1 MASHFTAGYR
11 TFAEHISESNR
22 EGGLRRGARHWER
35 ASTYHI
41 EGPTGPTKP
50 PNHMGKGWIVEVLW
64 ELVMLSRLRQDNSG
78 IWEEMGEQGDL
89 IRSENSVVG
98 LRVRENW
105 GSSGREGDTGNL
117 DFRVQNIPGD

>member
-1 MASHFTAGYR
+1 
-11 TFAEHISESNR
+11 
-22 EGGLRRGARHWER
+22 
-35 ASTYHI
+35 
-41 EGPTGPTKP
+41 
-50 PNHMGKGWIVEVLW
+50 
-64 ELVMLSRLRQDNSG
+64 MLSRLRQDNSG